1 MNPYKVLDIDQNAD
15 DREILKATARAMR
28 ERKYAVKEIAEA
40 RMKLMDPASKAVENF
55 ICVMDPR
62 PFLEELN
69 VKPVSR
75 PALALSDLNPVGM
88 PEQG

>member
-1 MNPYKVLDIDQNAD
+1 MNPYEVLDIDQNAD

-55 ICVMDPR
+55 ICVMDLM
-62 PFLEELN
+62 PFLKELN
-69 VKPVSR
+69 VEPVSR
-75 PALALSDLNPVGM
+75 PAGSLSDLNPIGM
-88 PEQG
+88 SEQG